1 VKSRSPTWQLA
12 IKPASEISNP
22 AFRKLMLYHWLN
34 PFLPFLT
41 FADLTSSEGL
51 DGFHN
56 FFSNNGETET
66 RSRDICITALDFY
79 DSWAERKNEIPL
91 LTTPSNRAY
100 GSCNIHSHA
109 QL

>member
-34 PFLPFLT
+34 PFLPIPT
-41 FADLTSSEGL
+41 FADLTSSEDLG
-51 DGFHN
+51 GFHN

-79 DSWAERKNEIPL
+79 DSWVERKNEPPL
-91 LTTPSNRAY
+91 LTNPLIQAY
-100 GSCNIHSHA
+100 DFCSIHSHA